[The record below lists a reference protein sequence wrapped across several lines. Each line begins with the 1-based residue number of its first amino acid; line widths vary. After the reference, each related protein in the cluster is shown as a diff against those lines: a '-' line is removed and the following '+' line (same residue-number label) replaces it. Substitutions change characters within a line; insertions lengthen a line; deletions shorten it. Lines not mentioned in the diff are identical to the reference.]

1 MNEITKEN
9 ENLMDLDMVKKIPNL
24 DILAQKKIISSST
37 AEKVKIFK
45 SIIENKYLKL
55 KEREK
60 TKKK

>member
-1 MNEITKEN
+1 MNGKVIGEN
-9 ENLMDLDMVKKIPNL
+9 EKNNNNSEDEIPNL
-24 DILAQKKIISSST
+24 DILVKNRIISSST

-60 TKKK
+60 SKKR